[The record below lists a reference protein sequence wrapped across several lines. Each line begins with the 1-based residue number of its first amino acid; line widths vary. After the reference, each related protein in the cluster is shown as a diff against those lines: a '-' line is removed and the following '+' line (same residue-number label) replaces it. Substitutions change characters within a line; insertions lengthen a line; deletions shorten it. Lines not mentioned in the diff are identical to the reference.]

1 MNGKRLFKGFL
12 VMSIRFTKNNLMG
25 IFGLMVTLAL
35 PVQAISTLELDERLQ
50 RLEKMAENPIY
61 LKLMRHLEN
70 QEKELQNLQDRMD
83 HLAYEL
89 SKLKKQSNSRYAET
103 DERMSQLEVQLT
115 TVSQQVQQLK
125 SQSLNP
131 AMPQAVPPVTAK
143 PEPVVKQAV
152 HSKPNQ
158 SENNKP
164 SKEKPKS
171 QAVKT
176 HFPTP
181 EEKAAY
187 QAAFNL
193 IKEAKYDKAIQAFQA
208 FQQKYPTSK
217 LAANSAYWL
226 GEVSLL
232 QKKNQQA
239 LDAFDQV
246 LTKYPNSLKVPDAM
260 LRKADVWV
268 LLDEYDKAKT
278 LYQAILKQYPKSRIA
293 KKVHKRLQVLEDEKN
308 APNPSELKAQQGE
321 KRE

>member
-61 LKLMRHLEN
+61 LKLMRHLED

-89 SKLKKQSNSRYAET
+89 NKLKKQSNKRYAET
-103 DERMSQLEVQLT
+103 DERMSQLEAQLKT
-115 TVSQQVQQLK
+115 LSQQVQQLK
-125 SQSLNP
+125 SQSLNTSVL
-131 AMPQAVPPVTAK
+131 QAEPHVTTK
-143 PEPVVKQAV
+143 PELLAK
-152 HSKPNQ
+152 KPIHLKSN
-158 SENNKP
+158 ELELNKP
-164 SKEKPKS
+164 SSNESKP
-171 QAVKT
+171 QIIKT

-187 QAAFNL
+187 QAAFTL
-193 IKEAKYDKAIQAFQA
+193 VKEAKYDEAIQAFQD